1 MKRPGRR
8 ASVSRARGAIKKRD
22 AAPARTATRWSALA
36 VLFGI
41 LVAGVAYDRVETAPL
56 VPLVPETPEPVTPA
70 LSADPAIS
78 TVWFCPVGSGSPE
91 GIGLHMLAL
100 ANIGE
105 SDAVATVNLLN
116 GSGPGPSVRIDLPA
130 RSTEQLDV
138 AELDTSN
145 LVGAVVEIVG
155 GQGVVGHT
163 VATNRGVVEAP
174 CGTATSDSW
183 YFADGTTTRDSS
195 QFLVLLNPFSQDVV
209 FDVEF
214 QTTERTRVPD
224 ELQAAVVR
232 GRSVR
237 LINVGDYVSREAHV
251 ATSITTVQGR
261 LAVERLQFFDGQ
273 LGPAG
278 VALSSAAIEPRSF
291 WAFPAGRLHEGGD
304 QRVTLF
310 NPGDTVAEFDLEFV
324 LSDPAERASY
334 GLVPVE
340 VTVTG
345 GRLAVIDLV
354 EELDRAGY
362 PLPADVGITLRSTN
376 GVGVVAE
383 RWQVTPKVDTSLIG
397 AGGTNAAIGFG
408 RSVILPRFQDGED
421 VESPENAIPDPTLE
435 QPEDPATALLGPTA
449 TTGVGVSHGVSVAS
463 DRWVV
468 PWVTIGENGEST
480 LVVTADEPALVEVQ
494 LMVAGQLLAPSRTS
508 VVAEG
513 RSQITLDGPVAN
525 ATVIV
530 TADSRVAVEVQVVA
544 EGRLGVVPGVPLLD
558 HPSVA
563 PLETVN
569 GGDG

>member
-1 MKRPGRR
+1 M
-8 ASVSRARGAIKKRD
+8 
-22 AAPARTATRWSALA
+22 AL
-36 VLFGI
+36 
-41 LVAGVAYDRVETAPL
+41 
-56 VPLVPETPEPVTPA
+56 
-70 LSADPAIS
+70 S

-91 GIGLHMLAL
+91 GIGLHTLAL

-105 SDAVATVNLLN
+105 TDAVATVNMLN
-116 GSGPGPSVRIDLPA
+116 GSGPGPSVRIDLPP
-130 RSTEQLDV
+130 RSTEEVEV

-155 GQGVVGHT
+155 GKGVVGHS
-163 VATNRGVVEAP
+163 VATNRGVAQAP

-209 FDVEF
+209 FDIEF
-214 QTTERTRVPD
+214 QTAERTRIPD

-273 LGPAG
+273 LGPEG
-278 VALSSAAIEPRSF
+278 IALSSATIEPRQF
-291 WAFPAGRLHEGGD
+291 WSLPAGRVHEGGD

-310 NPGDTVAEFDLEFV
+310 NPGDATAEFDLEFV

-354 EELDRAGY
+354 EELVRAGY

-397 AGGTNAAIGFG
+397 AGGTNASIGFG
-408 RSVILPRFQDGED
+408 RSVVLPRFQDGED
-421 VESPENAIPDPTLE
+421 VESPENAIPDPTPE
-435 QPEDPATALLGPTA
+435 PPEDPVAELVGATA
-449 TTGVGVSHGVSVAS
+449 TTGVAISHGVGAESG
-463 DRWVV
+463 WVV
-468 PWVTIGENGEST
+468 PWVTVGENGEAN
-480 LVVTADEPALVEVQ
+480 LVVSA
-494 LMVAGQLLAPSRTS
+494 S
-508 VVAEG
+508 
-513 RSQITLDGPVAN
+513 
-525 ATVIV
+525 
-530 TADSRVAVEVQVVA
+530 
-544 EGRLGVVPGVPLLD
+544 
-558 HPSVA
+558 
-563 PLETVN
+563 
-569 GGDG
+569 